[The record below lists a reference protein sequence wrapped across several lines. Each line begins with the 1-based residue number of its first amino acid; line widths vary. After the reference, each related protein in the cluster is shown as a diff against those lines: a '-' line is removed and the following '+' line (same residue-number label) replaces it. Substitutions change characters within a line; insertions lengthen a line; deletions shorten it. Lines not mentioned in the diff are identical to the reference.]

1 MNPLGGYMDPIA
13 DMLTII
19 RNGCRAQ
26 KNEVTVPYSRLKT
39 EILRVL
45 LEDGFINNFTLDAKK
60 RKITI
65 MLKYSKNGESVIRNL
80 ERMSKSSRRL
90 YVSKNDI
97 PYILGG
103 LGTAILT
110 TSLGVLSD
118 QEARRKKVGGE
129 IICCVY

>member
-1 MNPLGGYMDPIA
+1 MDPIA

-26 KNEVTVPYSRLKT
+26 KNEVTVPFSRLKT

-65 MLKYSKNGESVIRNL
+65 MLKYAKNGESVIRNL

-90 YVSKNDI
+90 YVSKHDI

-110 TSLGVLSD
+110 TSQGVLSD
-118 QEARRKKVGGE
+118 QEARRKRVGGE
-129 IICCVY
+129 LICCVY

>member
-1 MNPLGGYMDPIA
+1 MDPIA

-45 LEDGFINNFTLDAKK
+45 LEEGFINNFTLDVKK

-65 MLKYSKNGESVIRNL
+65 MLKFAKNGESVIRNL
-80 ERMSKSSRRL
+80 ERVSKCSRRV
-90 YVSKNDI
+90 YVAKHEV
-97 PYILGG
+97 PHVLGG

-110 TSLGVLSD
+110 TSQGVLSD
-118 QEARRKKVGGE
+118 REARRKRVGGE
-129 IICCVY
+129 VIAYIY

>member
-1 MNPLGGYMDPIA
+1 MDPIA
-13 DMLTII
+13 NMLTII

-26 KNEVTVPYSRLKT
+26 KNEVTVPYSRIKT

-60 RKITI
+60 RTITI
-65 MLKYSKNGESVIRNL
+65 MLKYAKNGESVIRNL
-80 ERMSKSSRRL
+80 ERISKSSRRM
-90 YVSKNDI
+90 YVSKDNV

-110 TSLGVLSD
+110 TSQGVVSD
-118 QEARRKKVGGE
+118 REARRKKIGGE
-129 IICCVY
+129 VICCVY